1 MAARKNRGTLDKP
14 WEDSV
19 RAKIQTSMLVNRL
32 QDHVFRAAEISPTQ
46 MKAIEILLR
55 KTLPDLTTVA
65 MTIDDKRDAT
75 DWTREEL
82 VAFLHN
88 ARNGGNGTA
97 TADRRDREPDSV
109 H

>member
-1 MAARKNRGTLDKP
+1 MAARLDP
-14 WEDSV
+14 RHDARTRS
-19 RAKIQTSMLVNRL
+19 KIQTSQLVNRL
-32 QDHVFRAAEISPTQ
+32 QDHIFGVAEISPTQ

-88 ARNGGNGTA
+88 ARNGGNGAA
-97 TADRRDREPDSV
+97 TADGRDRGPDSV

>member
-1 MAARKNRGTLDKP
+1 MAARLDP
-14 WEDSV
+14 RHDARTRS
-19 RAKIQTSMLVNRL
+19 KIQTSQLVNRL
-32 QDHVFRAAEISPTQ
+32 QDHIFGAAEISPTQ